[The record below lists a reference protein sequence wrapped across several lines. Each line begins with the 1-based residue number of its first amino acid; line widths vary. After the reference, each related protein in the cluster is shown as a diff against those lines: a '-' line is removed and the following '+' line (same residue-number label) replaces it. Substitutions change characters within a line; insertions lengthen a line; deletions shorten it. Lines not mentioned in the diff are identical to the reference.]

1 VILPV
6 CIIGII
12 VHFIITSGKADA
24 KLRLAKLFPM
34 NPPYNNDHVVHK
46 QESRMVAHKDL
57 PSSSSSE
64 VNIHQ
69 TRRAS
74 LQLGLSV
81 IDEIEQIDYS
91 GSEES
96 SSVTSVD
103 DKDDEDNEE
112 QDDDDDD
119 CNEEDDDE
127 EEDDDDDDDKDS
139 HTERIVTCENSSIC
153 LGSISDDEEDDEEQN
168 DDDDDDVD
176 KDSYDD
182 YSVSDDDDD
191 QYHGSGSG
199 TSNRDND
206 NSNYYTNSENEKNS
220 NYGGIVSAIDSV
232 SFNVEV
238 STDSDG
244 DGDGD
249 NNVNNKN
256 KNESGDDSN
265 DDNFYGDV
273 HSEHSLIDSM
283 KDESLP
289 LLVVENSVMDDGSI
303 WLESISNEED
313 FEESS

>member
-1 VILPV
+1 
-6 CIIGII
+6 

-24 KLRLAKLFPM
+24 KLRLAKLFPV
-34 NPPYNNDHVVHK
+34 NPPNNNDHVVHK

-119 CNEEDDDE
+119 
-127 EEDDDDDDDKDS
+127 DKDS

-168 DDDDDDVD
+168 DDDDDDDD

-232 SFNVEV
+232 SFNVDV

-303 WLESISNEED
+303 WLESISDEED